1 MSEEKETKWTNVKD
15 SLPIPGQNVLM
26 YSEEGGIAE
35 GQYDLK
41 DGLWLQYRWSARIKT
56 FTHWMPL
63 PPKPDQP

>member
-41 DGLWLQYRWSARIKT
+41 DGLWLQYRWSARLI
-56 FTHWMPL
+56 
-63 PPKPDQP
+63 